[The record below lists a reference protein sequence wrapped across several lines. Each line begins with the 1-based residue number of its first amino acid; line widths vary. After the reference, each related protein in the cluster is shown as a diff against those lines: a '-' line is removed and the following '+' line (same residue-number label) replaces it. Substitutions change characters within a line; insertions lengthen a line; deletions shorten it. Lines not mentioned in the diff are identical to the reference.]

1 MSSKIE
7 RIVKLM
13 DAESEEV
20 KISFYPSLLCQLS
33 LPMARTS
40 AQLFLRDSG
49 KVKLELTSSAELP
62 YGSIPRRILYFMAN
76 HIDSHG
82 IVSWPGSQAKLLK
95 SMRLGTSGADVT
107 RLKAQI
113 SALTSMRI
121 TLLRDD
127 EEIFRSEP
135 LLQVTNEQLF
145 PQFSDAAKLYIMQS
159 LTPVDNRTAIA
170 LIQTPFAFDLYVW
183 LTWRSVSLKKPVT
196 RISWRQLHQQ
206 FASCQGLSAFK
217 QHFGR
222 QLTMVA
228 FAYPATIGK
237 VSCESD
243 FLVLK
248 RYSPH
253 VKAKVSSKANL
264 ST

>member
-13 DAESEEV
+13 DAQREEGKV
-20 KISFYPSLLCQLS
+20 SFYPSLLCQLS

-49 KVKLELTSSAELP
+49 KVKLKLTSSAELP
-62 YGSIPRRILYFMAN
+62 YGSIPRRILYLMAN
-76 HIDSHG
+76 HIDGRG

-95 SMRLGTSGADVT
+95 SMSLGTSGADVT

-113 SALTSMRI
+113 SALTRLRI

-127 EEIFRSEP
+127 KEIFRNEA
-135 LLQVTNEQLF
+135 LLDVVNGQRF

-217 QHFGR
+217 QHFRR
-222 QLTMVA
+222 QLSLVA
-228 FAYPATIGK
+228 LAYPSIIGK
-237 VSCESD
+237 VNCETD
-243 FLVLK
+243 FLQLR

-253 VKAKVSSKANL
+253 VKARVSSKDNL
-264 ST
+264 SI